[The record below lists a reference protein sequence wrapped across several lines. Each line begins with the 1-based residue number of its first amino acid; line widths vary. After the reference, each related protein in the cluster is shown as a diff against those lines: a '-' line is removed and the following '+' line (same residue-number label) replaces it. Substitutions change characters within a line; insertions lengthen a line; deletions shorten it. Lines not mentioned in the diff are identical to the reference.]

1 MKLID
6 TFVMELIVILV
17 MMLKLMMVKKWNYK
31 WKVNFFLKMA
41 VVLVNM
47 SKTVST
53 VEITTV

>member
-6 TFVMELIVILV
+6 TFVMELIVSLV

-41 VVLVNM
+41 VVLVKM